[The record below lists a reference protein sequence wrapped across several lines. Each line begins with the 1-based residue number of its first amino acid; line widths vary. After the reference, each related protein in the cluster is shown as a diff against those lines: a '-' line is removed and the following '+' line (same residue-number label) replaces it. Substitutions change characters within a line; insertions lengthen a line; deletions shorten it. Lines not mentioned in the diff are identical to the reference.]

1 MQTTLYPPTPAVT
14 GITFGATGRA
24 LAVVDGRI
32 EADLSPEEVENAT
45 EAGFTQAAPTTT
57 VEPAPAA
64 PTTTVEPAPA
74 APTAAPQPEPLVE
87 PAPAVEP
94 TPAPTPEP
102 VPTPTPE
109 PTPVAEPA
117 PAPEPVVQP
126 ASPAAL

>member
-57 VEPAPAA
+57 VEPAP
-64 PTTTVEPAPA
+64 T
-74 APTAAPQPEPLVE
+74 APTAAPQPEPIVE

-102 VPTPTPE
+102 VPAPTPE

-117 PAPEPVVQP
+117 PEPVVQP
-126 ASPAAL
+126 APLAAP

>member
-57 VEPAPAA
+57 VEPAPTA
-64 PTTTVEPAPA
+64 PT

-87 PAPAVEP
+87 PAPAVEIV
-94 TPAPTPEP
+94 PA
-102 VPTPTPE
+102 PTPE
-109 PTPVAEPA
+109 PTPVVEPA

-126 ASPAAL
+126 APPAAL